1 MGNLLSGVTLNI
13 AEGTSDN
20 LIFSMLSKIC
30 PILTMGFGKRFDLYF
45 ESQTNFKFT
54 FHIVE
59 IKGRFKLNY
68 NCASLFLICIYW
80 LLTMIPNIYSE
91 KLAFPYF
98 IRLCDTLKSSSKL
111 VNFLQ
116 CTRL

>member
-30 PILTMGFGKRFDLYF
+30 PILTMGFGKSFDFYF

-54 FHIVE
+54 FYDMD
-59 IKGRFKLNY
+59 IKGRFKFAPFIKGLPQIH
-68 NCASLFLICIYW
+68 SFLSVCV
-80 LLTMIPNIYSE
+80 
-91 KLAFPYF
+91 
-98 IRLCDTLKSSSKL
+98 R
-111 VNFLQ
+111 
-116 CTRL
+116 